1 MPPSRNC
8 RGWHPPPDRFEQAGK
23 LTVMAAKLNE
33 FYKQAAQEFGL
44 AGRIKLAMLTKIS
57 SEKAENVED
66 SPENIRVFEQAL
78 EKLRRG

>member
-1 MPPSRNC
+1 
-8 RGWHPPPDRFEQAGK
+8 
-23 LTVMAAKLNE
+23 MAAKLNE

-57 SEKAENVED
+57 SEKAETAED

-78 EKLRRG
+78 KQLRSGG

>member
-1 MPPSRNC
+1 
-8 RGWHPPPDRFEQAGK
+8 
-23 LTVMAAKLNE
+23 MAARLTD

-57 SEKAENVED
+57 SEKAESAED

-78 EKLRRG
+78 KQLRASGG